1 MRDMDVLS
9 PGNSRDRCQHLQAN
23 PRREGLPR
31 TVTEWRKEREE
42 RRKIRREERRGLG
55 NSDIKSDSEGEELS
69 AFDILNSTEQELG
82 KEVRRSERIR
92 SGRRGTKGSQKPLG
106 SSFHR
111 SASSTQKAVLTLT
124 PDEGLGE
131 RSGTIPEDPPSTK
144 SVDLGAAKP
153 SGVKKGSPPEGFLYA
168 LQEPPTVGKKII
180 NIKNAIQVMDTTCL
194 DKKVPE
200 KPRAAIICSNHLN
213 MWPISEHCSRDMAV
227 GLLKDTNLGDI
238 YVVSLY
244 CDGEK
249 RAVPRF
255 FRRFRNIAK
264 K

>member
-1 MRDMDVLS
+1 MRS
-9 PGNSRDRCQHLQAN
+9 
-23 PRREGLPR
+23 E
-31 TVTEWRKEREE
+31 
-42 RRKIRREERRGLG
+42 
-55 NSDIKSDSEGEELS
+55 SEGEEQS
-69 AFDILNSTEQELG
+69 AFEILRSPNPVVG
-82 KEVRRSERIR
+82 RKVRRSERIQG
-92 SGRRGTKGSQKPLG
+92 GRGGGRNPQGSLG
-106 SSFHR
+106 SSYQTC
-111 SASSTQKAVLTLT
+111 APSSQQTEPLILSPEA
-124 PDEGLGE
+124 GLGNVTGI
-131 RSGTIPEDPPSTK
+131 SPGATPSPN
-144 SVDLGAAKP
+144 SVDLGGAKP
-153 SGVKKGSPPEGFLYA
+153 IGVKKGSAPEGFLYA

-180 NIKNAIQVMDTTCL
+180 NIRNVIQVMDTKCL

-227 GLLKDTNLGDI
+227 GLLKDTNLGDL

-264 K
+264 KEKIPILLMMDSNSHSEALWASKKTDRRGRDW